1 MTTKSIADWPHRTL
15 KYQYATLVCRCESQG
30 RREGPDFP
38 DQRVIETIY
47 RPLSTTLQKDVS
59 VTDST
64 VTIKTTRE
72 SIEKVVIRF
81 AGDSGDGMQLAG
93 NRFTDA
99 SAAFGNDVATF
110 PSFPAEIRAPAGTL
124 PGVSSFQV
132 QIAEFD
138 ILTPGDEPDV
148 LVAMNPAALKSNLDD
163 LRPMGTIVI
172 NTEAFE
178 ERNLAKAGYE
188 DNPITDGSLNSYKV
202 IEVPMES
209 LTKEAVKGSGVTGR
223 DVLRSKNMFALGL
236 MAWLFNR
243 PLEPTI
249 DWINHKFA
257 KLEAVANANVSALQA
272 GYNFGITTEASKTV
286 AFEVPPAS
294 FDPGEYTTI
303 SGNLS
308 LSWGLVAGAQA
319 AKLPLFYGSYPIT
332 PASDVLHELSR
343 HKNFGVRTFQA
354 EDEISAIGAAIGAA
368 FGGHLAVTGTSGPGL
383 ALKSEAL
390 SLAFMAEL
398 PLVVV
403 NVQRGGPSTGL
414 PTKPEQSDLFFALYG
429 RHGESP
435 IPVVACASPSDAY
448 ATAIEA
454 CRIALKYM
462 TPVILLSDNS
472 VATGSEPWKLP
483 DRDSLPDFGVQY
495 ATVPNSPD
503 GKFLPYVRD
512 AGTFARAWAVPGT
525 PGLEH
530 RIGGLEKEE
539 GTGSVSYDPDNHQL
553 MTDTRAWKVANIA
566 NDIPSVVVSG
576 DKEAD
581 LLVLGWGST
590 YTVIRAACHNIEAA
604 GKKVAYAHLRHLNP
618 LPANLEE
625 VLASYDKVLIP
636 EMNTGQLLRI
646 LRMEYLCDAFGLNK
660 VAAKPFKISEIE
672 NKILEMI

>member
-1 MTTKSIADWPHRTL
+1 VTNSTET
-15 KYQYATLVCRCESQG
+15 
-30 RREGPDFP
+30 
-38 DQRVIETIY
+38 IET
-47 RPLSTTLQKDVS
+47 K
-59 VTDST
+59 
-64 VTIKTTRE
+64 RE
-72 SIEKVVIRF
+72 SLEKVIIRF

-99 SAAFGNDVATF
+99 SAAFGNDLATF

-132 QIAEFD
+132 QIAGVD

-148 LVAMNPAALKSNLDD
+148 LVAMNPAALKSNLED

-178 ERNLAKAGYE
+178 DRNLAKAGYT
-188 DNPITDGSLNSYKV
+188 DNPITDGSLNAYKV

-209 LTKEAVKGSGVTGR
+209 LTKEAVKDSGVTGR

-236 MAWLFNR
+236 MAWLFDR

-249 DWINHKFA
+249 DWINNKFA
-257 KLEAVANANVSALQA
+257 KIEAVAKANVSTLQA
-272 GYNFGITTEASKTV
+272 GYNFGITTEASKTT

-294 FDPGEYTTI
+294 MDPGEYTTI
-303 SGNLS
+303 SGNLA
-308 LSWGLVAGAQA
+308 LAWGLIAGAQA

-332 PASDVLHELSR
+332 PASDVLHELAR

-354 EDEISAIGAAIGAA
+354 EDEIAAIGATIGAA

-414 PTKPEQSDLFFALYG
+414 PTKPEQSDLLFALYG

-435 IPVVACASPSDAY
+435 LPVVACASPSDAY
-448 ATAIEA
+448 ETAIEA

-462 TPVILLSDNS
+462 TPVILLSDNN

-483 DRDSLPDFGVQY
+483 ERNSLPEFDVRY
-495 ATVPNSPD
+495 ATEPNSPD
-503 GKFLPYVRD
+503 GKFWPYVRD
-512 AGTFARAWAVPGT
+512 PHTFARQWAVPGT

-530 RIGGLEKEE
+530 RIGGLEKAEV
-539 GTGSVSYDPDNHQL
+539 TGNVSYDPDNHQL
-553 MTDTRAWKVANIA
+553 MTDTRAWKIANIA
-566 NDIPSVVVSG
+566 NDIPPVVVAGSE
-576 DKEAD
+576 DAD
-581 LLVLGWGST
+581 VLVLGWGST
-590 YTVIRAACHNIEAA
+590 YTVIKAAARRVEAA

-618 LPANLEE
+618 LPANLKDI
-625 VLASYDKVLIP
+625 LASYDKVLVP
-636 EMNTGQLLRI
+636 EMNSGQLLRV
-646 LRMEYLCDAFGLNK
+646 LRMEYLCDATGLNK
-660 VAAKPFKISEIE
+660 VAAKPFKVSEIE